1 MDFVGRKREIAAV
14 MRSLKQGRNVVING
28 RFGAGRS
35 CLVKHIAK
43 LHSGAWQFLFADF
56 SKSASQSCNDLFRQL
71 VPNRWGLGRNRYTR
85 LMHAK
90 SIILGK
96 KMTAHLPRVVVLDNI
111 GKISH
116 QKLAFIQDMR
126 FDGDLL
132 FTAIAESFLSEDE
145 LFRLRAVLY
154 PSDLL
159 NLCNLSKAETTT
171 FFRNVS
177 NRKRLGWTEKFIQML
192 AASSEGYPLLMKE
205 RLQREIG
212 SPKRSR
218 NTTTHRSSKY

>member
-1 MDFVGRKREIAAV
+1 
-14 MRSLKQGRNVVING
+14 
-28 RFGAGRS
+28 
-35 CLVKHIAK
+35 
-43 LHSGAWQFLFADF
+43 
-56 SKSASQSCNDLFRQL
+56 
-71 VPNRWGLGRNRYTR
+71 
-85 LMHAK
+85 
-90 SIILGK
+90 
-96 KMTAHLPRVVVLDNI
+96 
-111 GKISH
+111 
-116 QKLAFIQDMR
+116 MR

-159 NLCNLSKAETTT
+159 NLRNLSQAETTT

-192 AASSEGYPLLMKE
+192 AASSEGYPLLMQE

-212 SPKRSR
+212 LPLRSMNTPNHR
-218 NTTTHRSSKY
+218 NLKY

>member
-14 MRSLKQGRNVVING
+14 MRSLKQGRNIIING
-28 RFGAGRS
+28 RFGVGRS

-56 SKSASQSCNDLFRQL
+56 SKPASQSCNDLIHQL
-71 VPNRWGLGRNRYTR
+71 VPRRGRLRRNRYTR

-90 SIILGK
+90 DILLGK
-96 KMTAHLPRVVVLDNI
+96 KLTARLPRVVVLDNI

-145 LFRLRAVLY
+145 LFRLKAVLY

-159 NLCNLSKAETTT
+159 NLRNLSQAETTT

-192 AASSEGYPLLMKE
+192 AASSEGYPLLMQE

-212 SPKRSR
+212 LPLRSR
-218 NTTTHRSSKY
+218 NTPNHRNLKY

>member
-1 MDFVGRKREIAAV
+1 
-14 MRSLKQGRNVVING
+14 
-28 RFGAGRS
+28 
-35 CLVKHIAK
+35 
-43 LHSGAWQFLFADF
+43 
-56 SKSASQSCNDLFRQL
+56 
-71 VPNRWGLGRNRYTR
+71 
-85 LMHAK
+85 
-90 SIILGK
+90 
-96 KMTAHLPRVVVLDNI
+96 VVVLDNI

-126 FDGDLL
+126 FDGELL

-145 LFRLRAVLY
+145 LFRLKAVLCL
-154 PSDLL
+154 SDLL
-159 NLCNLSKAETTT
+159 NLRNLSQAETTT

-212 SPKRSR
+212 LPLRSMNTPNHR
-218 NTTTHRSSKY
+218 NLKY